1 MAYDEGLAERIREM
15 PSATTATSSRSG
27 CSAASASCRRGRMVA
42 GIVGDRLMARVGPD
56 AYADALAQPH
66 AGVMDFTGKPMR
78 GFVTVEPEGIAED
91 DDLRAWLGRCLRFV
105 ETQPPK

>member
-1 MAYDEGLAERIREM
+1 MAYDEGLAERIRGALGEDGDIIEKRM
-15 PSATTATSSRSG
+15 FGGICFLS
-27 CSAASASCRRGRMVA
+27 RGRMVA
-42 GIVGDRLMARVGPD
+42 GIIGDRLMARVGPD

-66 AGVMDFTGKPMR
+66 AGVTDFTGKPMR

-91 DDLRAWLGRCLRFV
+91 DDLRAWLRRCLRFV